1 MPFNDSE
8 GLGHEINEMLDKVE
22 KKIKEIK
29 ELNRPILDGL
39 DKQEIEQR
47 IQALEAKDDA
57 DKQALREQISR
68 LEEQLNLMNKRLYKV
83 MLILIV
89 VLSIFA
95 FLLIFFNRNFA
106 FYN

>member
-1 MPFNDSE
+1 MSFNDSE
-8 GLGHEINEMLDKVE
+8 GLGQEINEMLNKVE
-22 KKIKEIK
+22 KKIREIK

-47 IQALEAKDDA
+47 IKVLEARDDA
-57 DKQALREQISR
+57 DKQVLRSHISS
-68 LEEQLNLMNKRLYKV
+68 LEDQLNLMNKRLYKI

-95 FLLIFFNRNFA
+95 FFIDIL
-106 FYN
+106 

>member
-1 MPFNDSE
+1 MSFNDSE
-8 GLGHEINEMLDKVE
+8 GLGQEINEMLDKVE
-22 KKIKEIK
+22 RKIREIK

-47 IQALEAKDDA
+47 IKSLEARDDA
-57 DKQALREQISR
+57 DKQALRSQIST
-68 LEEQLNLMNKRLYKV
+68 LEDQLNLMNKRLYKI

-95 FLLIFFNRNFA
+95 FFIDIL
-106 FYN
+106 

>member
-1 MPFNDSE
+1 MSFNDSE
-8 GLGHEINEMLDKVE
+8 GLGQEINEMLDKVE
-22 KKIKEIK
+22 RKIREIK

-47 IQALEAKDDA
+47 IKSLEARDDT
-57 DKQALREQISR
+57 DKQALRSQIST
-68 LEEQLNLMNKRLYKV
+68 LEDQLNLMNKRLYKI

-95 FLLIFFNRNFA
+95 FFIDIL
-106 FYN
+106 